1 MVISANS
8 FWILKKKKKQPEI
21 NWIVNNYVSFTLFLL
36 NRKSSFIISLSTDMQ
51 QDLYPVIK

>member
-8 FWILKKKKKQPEI
+8 FWILKKKKQPEI
-21 NWIVNNYVSFTLFLL
+21 NLIVNNYVSFTLFLL